1 MNELLRLTRIVRPWA
16 GWMLLAALLSFA
28 ATGSGIGLL
37 MTAAYLIAK
46 AALQPPLAALQI
58 GIVGVRFFGLARGV
72 LRYLERLASHD
83 TTFRIL
89 TSLRLWFYDA
99 LEPLAPARL
108 MQFRS
113 ADLLQRIVD
122 DIQSL
127 ENLYTRVLAP
137 PVTALL
143 TALLLWFLLGFWSP
157 LAALI
162 LLFFHLIAGIGVP
175 LLTARLSRG
184 TASGIL
190 CRKAEE
196 QMLAVDFAQGLA
208 ELQMYG
214 GVERHRNRLELA
226 ESGKL
231 ALERKSSL
239 IDGMQETLIGILMNA
254 AVLGVLSAVLPLV
267 SGGTLSGIALSI
279 ATLAVMAS
287 FEPFLPLP
295 GSLRHLE
302 ADIHAGRRIFEILDA
317 TPEVTE
323 PSAPLPLEGE
333 LPIEARELSF
343 TYPGNLRPALDRVSF
358 MIPQGARVAIVGPSG
373 SGKST
378 LTALLVRFWNPGSG
392 ILTVGRHPI
401 AAYSPEALRRRIAL
415 VSQRTYVFAET
426 IRENLLLARPGA
438 TDHELREALRAAGL
452 DHFRTRLD
460 EFAGQH
466 GMQLSGGER
475 QRLAIARA
483 ILQDA
488 PVVILDEATASL
500 DAPTEQEVLRRI
512 EEASEGKTIITITH
526 RLQQME
532 RFGNILVLKDGRLAE
547 TGTHTELLEK
557 QSVYHTMWN
566 IQHQSIFVQPGT
578 D

>member
-1 MNELLRLTRIVRPWA
+1 MSIFFRLIRIVRPWA
-16 GWMLLAALLSFA
+16 GWMLLAAFLSFA

-157 LAALI
+157 LAAVI
-162 LLFFHLIAGIGVP
+162 LLSFHLLAGIGVP

-190 CRKAEE
+190 RWKAEE
-196 QMLAVDFAQGLA
+196 QMLALDFAQGLA

-214 GVERHRNRLELA
+214 GIERHRKRLEHA
-226 ESGKL
+226 ESEKL
-231 ALERKSSL
+231 ALERKSAL
-239 IDGMQETLIGILMNA
+239 VDGMQETLIGLIMNA
-254 AVLGVLSAVLPLV
+254 AVLGVLSAVLPEV
-267 SGGTLSGIALSI
+267 STGTLSGIALSI

-295 GSLRHLE
+295 GSVRHLE
-302 ADIHAGRRIFEILDA
+302 ADIHAGKRIFEILDA

-323 PSAPLPLEGE
+323 PSSPRPIQGE
-333 LPIEARELSF
+333 LPIEATALSF
-343 TYPGNLRPALDRVSF
+343 TYPGTLRPALDAVSF
-358 MIPQGARVAIVGPSG
+358 MILQGARVAIVGPSG

-378 LTALLVRFWNPGSG
+378 LTSLLVRFWNPGSG
-392 ILTVGRHPI
+392 TLRIGRHPI
-401 AAYSPEALRRRIAL
+401 EEYSPEALRRHIAL

-438 TDHELREALRAAGL
+438 TDHELGKALRAAGL
-452 DHFRTRLD
+452 NHFPTRLG

-526 RLQQME
+526 RLQEME
-532 RFGNILVLKDGRLAE
+532 RFGSILVLKDGRLAE
-547 TGTHTELLEK
+547 TGTHTELMRK
-557 QSVYHTMWN
+557 QGVYHAMWN
-566 IQHQSIFVQPGT
+566 SQHQSIDGQQ
-578 D
+578 